1 MKNEELFKIIKFN
14 GPYMIS
20 PTRIILPKCMLH
32 VSNKGIEYM

>member
-20 PTRIILPKCMLH
+20 PTRIILVGDMMYVTCIK
-32 VSNKGIEYM
+32 